1 MPAERPEEG
10 TKAFSLQR
18 ISPHYA
24 EPACSREQ
32 RAAAGGDYMIFHML
46 FLKIFTID

>member
-24 EPACSREQ
+24 EAVCSREQ
-32 RAAAGGDYMIFHML
+32 SPAADRYFTL
-46 FLKIFTID
+46 FLKIFTIDEPL